1 MRIAIDTL
9 GTRGDVQPY
18 IALALGLAAKGHS
31 VQLAAPE
38 QFAAL
43 AGDHGVPFAPLPGAF
58 LELLDTPEGKAAV
71 AGSRGFGAGFKLL
84 KHVRPMMRQL
94 FDAEWDAARSFEPDI
109 VVYHPKALAAPHIA
123 EKLGRPAVLASP
135 LPGFTPTSDFPTPML
150 PFASL
155 GPFNRISHRL
165 VSGGS
170 SLLFGRMIGEWR
182 SKTLGL
188 GRKGAA
194 RPTVATIYAYSP
206 HVVPRPADWGRDVL
220 VSGYWF
226 LDTAGW
232 APDEDLA
239 AFLGDGPPPV
249 YVGFG
254 SMPGLDPEGLA
265 KMVIEALAQT
275 GKRGLL
281 STGGGAISGQTTAR
295 HVHVITGAPHE
306 ALFPLMDAVV
316 HHGGAGTTGAAIRA
330 GKPMAVCPFFGDQ
343 PFWGRRV
350 ESLGIAPPPLERKTL
365 TANALA
371 NAIEAMNDA
380 RVRKAVATLG
390 KKVRAE
396 DGVSAAVNFLEQV
409 MSDA

>member
-1 MRIAIDTL
+1 
-9 GTRGDVQPY
+9 
-18 IALALGLAAKGHS
+18 
-31 VQLAAPE
+31 
-38 QFAAL
+38 
-43 AGDHGVPFAPLPGAF
+43 
-58 LELLDTPEGKAAV
+58 
-71 AGSRGFGAGFKLL
+71 
-84 KHVRPMMRQL
+84 MMRQL
-94 FDAEWDAARSFEPDI
+94 FDAEWNAARSFEPDI

-150 PFASL
+150 PFGSL
-155 GPFNRISHRL
+155 GPLNRISHRL

-170 SLLFGRMIGEWR
+170 TLLFGRMIGDWR
-182 SKTLGL
+182 STALGL
-188 GRKGAA
+188 SRKSAA
-194 RPTVATIYAYSP
+194 RPTAATIYAYSP

-226 LDTAGW
+226 LDCAGW
-232 APDEDLA
+232 TPDAALA
-239 AFLGDGPPPV
+239 AFLRDGPPPV

-265 KMVIEALAQT
+265 EMVVEALAKT

-281 STGGGAISGQTTAR
+281 ATGGGAISGRTTAH

-306 ALFPLMDAVV
+306 TLFPLMDAVV
-316 HHGGAGTTGAAIRA
+316 HHGGAGTTAAAIRA
-330 GKPMAVCPFFGDQ
+330 GKPMVVCPFFGDQ

-371 NAIEAMNDA
+371 NAIEAMDDA
-380 RVRKAVATLG
+380 RMRAAAATLG

-409 MSDA
+409 MPDA